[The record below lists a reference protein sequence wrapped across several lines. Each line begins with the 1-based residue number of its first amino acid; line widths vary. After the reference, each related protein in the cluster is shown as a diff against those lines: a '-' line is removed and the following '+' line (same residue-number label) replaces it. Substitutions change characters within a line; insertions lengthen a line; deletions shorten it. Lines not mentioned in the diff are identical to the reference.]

1 MSAIPQN
8 ILDGQKA
15 ALENILAVQG
25 QLFQGFEKLVDLNVN
40 ALRDSLQRAAEHSQ
54 QVVNVKDAR
63 DVVELSQSVVN
74 PGAEKALQ
82 YGKNVYDI
90 VSELQLNLS
99 RLAESQ
105 LAQGQQQISDAIDQL
120 AKNAPTGSESA
131 VALLKSTFA
140 SATNAAE
147 TVVKAARQ
155 ASDAAESNIQAA
167 ASASLKAVAQ
177 ATEAHSQAVEAAT
190 APVVDAADKVASSAR
205 RNAV

>member
-8 ILDGQKA
+8 ILDSQKA
-15 ALENILAVQG
+15 ALNNLLTVQG

-40 ALRDSLQRAAEHSQ
+40 TLRDSFQRAAERSQ

-63 DVVELSQSVVN
+63 DVVELSQSVVQ
-74 PGAEKALQ
+74 PGAEQALQ

-90 VSELQLNLS
+90 VSELQVNLS

-105 LAQGQQQISDAIDQL
+105 IAQGQQQISEAIDQL

-131 VALLKSTFA
+131 VALLKSSFA
-140 SATNAAE
+140 SASNAAE

-155 ASDAAESNIQAA
+155 AADVAESNLQAA
-167 ASASLKAVAQ
+167 ANAGLKAAAQ
-177 ATEAHSQAVEAAT
+177 ATEAHNQVVEAAT
-190 APVVDAADKVASSAR
+190 APVAEAAAKASPR
-205 RNAV
+205 RNA

>member
-8 ILDGQKA
+8 ILDSQKA
-15 ALENILAVQG
+15 ALNNLLTVQG

-40 ALRDSLQRAAEHSQ
+40 TLRDSFQRAAERSQ

-63 DVVELSQSVVN
+63 DVVELSQSVVQ
-74 PGAEKALQ
+74 PGAEQALQ

-90 VSELQLNLS
+90 VSELQVNLS

-105 LAQGQQQISDAIDQL
+105 IAQGQQQISEAIDQL

-131 VALLKSTFA
+131 VALLKSSFA
-140 SATNAAE
+140 SASNAAE

-155 ASDAAESNIQAA
+155 AADVAESNLQAA
-167 ASASLKAVAQ
+167 ANAGLKAAAQ
-177 ATEAHSQAVEAAT
+177 ATEVHNQVVEAAT
-190 APVVDAADKVASSAR
+190 APVAEAAAKASPR
-205 RNAV
+205 RNA